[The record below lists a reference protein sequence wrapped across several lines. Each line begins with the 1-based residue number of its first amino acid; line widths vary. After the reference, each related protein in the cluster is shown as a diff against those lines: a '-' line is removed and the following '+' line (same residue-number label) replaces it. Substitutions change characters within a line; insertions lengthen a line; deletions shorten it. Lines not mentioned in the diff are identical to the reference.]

1 MKYSAVV
8 MFLGSLHLAGCAV
21 DAEPPVDTGIEAVG
35 PVAEAEDAP
44 EIGQAESALGT
55 GERLYHH
62 ETFKVRGWVVEETHY
77 EVLPR
82 TGSRKCSPG
91 YQRSDID
98 VIHRGNG
105 DCSFDKWLSP
115 GDPTDCGASIRVKRS
130 AGGDNIWNG
139 TCEVSIFEK
148 PILTRNNS
156 CVSHC
161 GGAAPECQCDPLCL
175 YYDDCCSDF
184 TLACMGGG
192 GRP

>member
-1 MKYSAVV
+1 MKYSAIVL
-8 MFLGSLHLAGCAV
+8 FLGSLPLAACAV
-21 DAEPPVDTGIEAVG
+21 EPPEDTGIEADG
-35 PVAEAEDAP
+35 PVAPEAAGDP
-44 EIGQAESALGT
+44 EIGVAESALGS
-55 GERLYHH
+55 GERLYYH
-62 ETFKVRGWVVEETHY
+62 EEFKVRGWVVEEVHY

-82 TGSRKCSPG
+82 TSNRKCTPG
-91 YQRSDID
+91 YQRDHIE

-156 CVSHC
+156 CVNHC
-161 GGAAPECQCDPLCL
+161 GGSAAECHCDPLCL

-184 TLACMGGG
+184 QLAC
-192 GRP
+192 R